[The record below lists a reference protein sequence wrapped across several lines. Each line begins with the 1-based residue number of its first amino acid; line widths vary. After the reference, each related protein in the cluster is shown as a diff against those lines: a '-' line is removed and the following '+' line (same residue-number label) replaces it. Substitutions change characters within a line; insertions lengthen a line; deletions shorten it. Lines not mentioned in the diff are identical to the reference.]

1 MPLTYTVSIPGQ
13 FPPKNDRGQSPDS
26 QNTPSGDGRVG
37 IIRPSQKETGST
49 GSCVKSRRKTYASA
63 ESCSYIRPLLVGVS
77 SDFHGCRYH
86 FGTRG
91 LVVPGTR

>member
-1 MPLTYTVSIPGQ
+1 MSIPGQ
-13 FPPKNDRGQSPDS
+13 FPPKNDRDQSPDS

-49 GSCVKSRRKTYASA
+49 GSCVGDWFCVKSRRKTYASA

-77 SDFHGCRYH
+77 SDLHGCRYH